1 MPRHDLKGRHVVV
14 TGASSGIGASVA
26 TALGRR
32 GAHVGLMARRESEL
46 AEVAKA
52 VEAAGGRASYAVT
65 DVTDPEIVAASLAR
79 LEAELGPVY
88 GLIANAGVGEQTR
101 RPEISLAR
109 DSRTLAVNVMG
120 VLHALAAAQPGMLE
134 RREGFLSA
142 VSSLAAWVAI
152 PGGNAYGASKAAV
165 SSYMKALRSQM
176 VPYGV
181 TVTTV
186 HPGFVATPMTAVNKN
201 PMPFMVKADKA
212 GEIIVRGLER
222 GHKNVNF
229 PWPMVVIVKLARFV
243 PEWLLARAMGIKAR

>member
-1 MPRHDLKGRHVVV
+1 MVV

-26 TALGRR
+26 IALGRR
-32 GAHVGLMARRESEL
+32 GAHVGLMARRECEL
-46 AEVAKA
+46 AEVARA
-52 VEAAGGRASYAVT
+52 VEAAGGRAAVAVT
-65 DVTDPEIVAASLAR
+65 DVTEPEAVSDSLTL
-79 LEAELGPVY
+79 LEAQLGPVY
-88 GLIANAGVGEQTR
+88 GLVANAGVGEQSR
-101 RPEISLAR
+101 RPQISLAR
-109 DSRTLAVNVMG
+109 DSRTIAVNVMG
-120 VLHALAAAQPGMLE
+120 VIHALAAVQPGLLE

-142 VSSLAAWVAI
+142 VSSLAAWVSI

-176 VPYGV
+176 VPHGV

-186 HPGFVATPMTAVNKN
+186 HPGFVETPMTAVNKN

-229 PWPMVVIVKLARFV
+229 PAPMVAIVRFARFV
-243 PEWLLARAMGIKAR
+243 PEWLLARAAGIKPR

>member
-1 MPRHDLKGRHVVV
+1 MV

-26 TALGRR
+26 VALGSR

-52 VEAAGGRASYAVT
+52 VEAAGGRAAAAPT
-65 DVTDPEIVAASLAR
+65 DVTDADAVASSIASL
-79 LEAELGPVY
+79 ESELGPVY
-88 GLIANAGVGEQTR
+88 GLVANAGVGEQTR
-101 RPEISLAR
+101 RPQISLAR
-109 DSRTLAVNVMG
+109 DSRTIAVNVMG
-120 VLHALAAAQPGMLE
+120 VIHALAAAQPGMLE

-142 VSSLAAWVAI
+142 VSSLAAWVAL

-176 VPYGV
+176 APYGV

-186 HPGFVATPMTAVNKN
+186 HPGFVDTPMTAVNKN
-201 PMPFMVKADKA
+201 PMPFMVESDKA

-222 GHKNVNF
+222 GRKNVNF
-229 PWPMVVIVKLARFV
+229 PGPMVAIVKLAKWA
-243 PEWLLARAMGIKAR
+243 PEWVLARAMGIKAR

>member
-101 RPEISLAR
+101 RPEFSLAR

>member
-1 MPRHDLKGRHVVV
+1 MV

-26 TALGRR
+26 VALGSR

-52 VEAAGGRASYAVT
+52 VEAAGGRAALAPT
-65 DVTDPEIVAASLAR
+65 DVTDSDAVARSIASL
-79 LEAELGPVY
+79 ESELGPVY
-88 GLIANAGVGEQTR
+88 GLVANAGVGEQTR
-101 RPEISLAR
+101 RPQISLDR
-109 DSRTLAVNVMG
+109 DSRTIAVNVMG
-120 VLHALAAAQPGMLE
+120 VIHALAAAQPGMLE

-142 VSSLAAWVAI
+142 VSSLAAWVAL

-176 VPYGV
+176 APYGV

-186 HPGFVATPMTAVNKN
+186 HPGFVDTPMTAVNKN
-201 PMPFMVKADKA
+201 PMPFMVESDKA

-222 GHKNVNF
+222 GRKNVNF
-229 PWPMVVIVKLARFV
+229 PGPMVAIVKLAKWA
-243 PEWLLARAMGIKAR
+243 PEWVLARAMGIKAR